1 MVFDNLSELGTLLS
15 DGFMIDE
22 IVSLLQKK
30 DYQLNINDFK
40 LLNRAESYFELAKQG
55 HNFYVNQKYPLDD
68 ADDVL
73 NAFKNIVYILVN
85 FFDKPNLKK
94 ADFLN
99 ELQMFE
105 NEIKSVVRE
114 EVVTQN
120 KVKNTLKLFRL
131 LGKIL
136 LGEFDKLSGV
146 EI

>member
-15 DGFMIDE
+15 NGFMIDE
-22 IVSLLQKK
+22 IVSLLQKN

-40 LLNRAESYFELAKQG
+40 LLNHAESYFELAKQG
-55 HNFYVNQKYPLDD
+55 HNFYVNQKYPKDNVE
-68 ADDVL
+68 DVL

-85 FFDKPNLKK
+85 SFNKPNLKK
-94 ADFLN
+94 TDFLN

-105 NEIKSVVRE
+105 NEIKSIVRE
-114 EVVTQN
+114 KEVKHD

-131 LGKIL
+131 IGKML
-136 LGEFDKLSGV
+136 LGEFDNLFGV